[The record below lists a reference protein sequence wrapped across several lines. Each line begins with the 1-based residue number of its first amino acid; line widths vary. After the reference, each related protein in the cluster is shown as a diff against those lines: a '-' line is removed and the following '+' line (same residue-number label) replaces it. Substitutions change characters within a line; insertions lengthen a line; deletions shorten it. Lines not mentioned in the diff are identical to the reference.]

1 MTAVLGAGLVLA
13 GGGLV
18 ALSFATAVPPSSP
31 VPDLAGY
38 LVRWRRL
45 HGGYD
50 PRANPWLWGWL
61 AMSYRI
67 ARPLARRGVRPDV
80 LTLWTVWLALA
91 VLVPAAAGGRW
102 QILAGWLLVASG
114 LGDTLDGCVAAL
126 TNRAT
131 RWGYVLDSLVDRVND
146 VVYLLAVVVVGG
158 AGVLALVAGVC
169 LGLLEYLRARAA
181 NVGMGDV
188 GVVTVGERATRVILC
203 AAAIGLGGVFTRAAP
218 LVASGGLAALAVASA
233 AGLAQLGVAVHRGLG
248 AGRRY

>member
-13 GGGLV
+13 GGALV
-18 ALSFATAVPPSSP
+18 ALSVATAVPPASP

-38 LVRWRRL
+38 FTRWRRL

-50 PRANPWLWGWL
+50 PRANPWLRGWL
-61 AMSYRI
+61 TMSYWI

-102 QILAGWLLVASG
+102 PILAGWLLVASG

-126 TNRAT
+126 TGRAT

-158 AGVLALVAGVC
+158 AAELAVVAGVC
-169 LGLLEYLRARAA
+169 SGLLEYLRARAA
-181 NVGMGDV
+181 NAGMGDV
-188 GVVTVGERATRVILC
+188 GAVTVGERATRVILC
-203 AAAIGLGGVFTRAAP
+203 AAAICFGGVFVGAAP
-218 LVASGGLAALAVASA
+218 VVANLGLAALAVAGA
-233 AGLAQLGVAVHRGLG
+233 AGLAQLGAAVHRGL
-248 AGRRY
+248 AGRRWD